1 MQGVSSLSRE
11 VRSPLPKPLRLQHI
25 IVCISHS
32 TERLPEYAMTT
43 KLDLYKEHKQEYIAP
58 KKPTLVTAR
67 RATYLAITGSGQP
80 GGEQFQS
87 KIAALYG
94 MAYTLK
100 FTWKH
105 SGKGDYGVAKL
116 EGLYWWD
123 DDKDPQTAPIDEV
136 NWQLL
141 IRTPDFIKRKHLAAA
156 ATQLIEKGKSPEV
169 KEVELVSLAEGKCV
183 QMLHIGP
190 YDREEDTVD
199 QMLAFA
205 ESEGYEVHRKHH
217 EIYLSDPRRVAPEK
231 LKTILRHP
239 VRRAAK

>member
-1 MQGVSSLSRE
+1 
-11 VRSPLPKPLRLQHI
+11 
-25 IVCISHS
+25 
-32 TERLPEYAMTT
+32 MTA
-43 KLDLYKEHKQEYIAP
+43 KLDLYKEHKQEYLAP
-58 KKPTLVTAR
+58 KKPTFVSVRKA
-67 RATYLAITGSGQP
+67 AYLSIAGCGRP

-100 FTWKH
+100 FTWKLA
-105 SGKGDYGVAKL
+105 GKGDYGVAKL

-123 DDKDPQTAPIDEV
+123 SDEDPKTAPIDQV

-141 IRTPDFIKRKHLAAA
+141 IRTPDFIKQKHLSEA
-156 ATQLIEKGKSPEV
+156 ATRLMEKGKGKEV
-169 KEVELVSLAEGKCV
+169 EEVELVSLAEGKCV

-190 YDREEDTVD
+190 YDKEEETVD

-205 ESEGYEVHRKHH
+205 ESEEYKVHRKHH

-239 VRRAAK
+239 VRKAAK